1 MAKKKKQNQ
10 KQNTSQ
16 KTNNLSVTTGL
27 TEEALTKVITNALI
41 EYDKRKEQEM
51 QEKVKKECENFD
63 NSSGIKADKHKFVT
77 TLNLLFRPKK
87 YAKGIKA
94 NSELT
99 KSVLKGFYKL
109 LEWTLLLLSI
119 LLIVYI
125 PLQYIIPNVPI
136 ADWYID
142 VIMAIFAIPIFLFSR
157 IFRIA
162 SYEIERIKDDN
173 YLFGLFATVTSI
185 ISVVIAIIA
194 IVK

>member
-1 MAKKKKQNQ
+1 MAKKKKR
-10 KQNTSQ
+10 KQNTLQ
-16 KTNNLSVTTGL
+16 KTDDLSVPTGL
-27 TEEALTKVITNALI
+27 TEEALTRVITNALI
-41 EYDKRKEQEM
+41 EYDKRKEQGK
-51 QEKVKKECENFD
+51 QEKIKKEQEAFD
-63 NSSGIKADKHKFVT
+63 KSLGIKAGKHKFFA
-77 TLNLLFRPKK
+77 TLKLLFRPKK
-87 YAKGIKA
+87 YAKGIQA

-109 LEWTLLLLSI
+109 IEWTLLLLSI
-119 LLIVYI
+119 FLIACI
-125 PLQYIIPNVPI
+125 PLQFIIPNAPI

-142 VIMAIFAIPIFLFSR
+142 VIIAIWAIPIFLLSR

-162 SYEIERIKDDN
+162 SYEIERIKDYN